1 MTTEIYS
8 NTVQRRYRRSY
19 YSETQVRFPDVPPAP
34 YREVLKR
41 YGFRWHRAGK
51 YWYAPSSI
59 ARATVLDCLH
69 GGCTDLD
76 DIALH
81 VAECEAEA
89 ACGII

>member
-1 MTTEIYS
+1 
-8 NTVQRRYRRSY
+8 
-19 YSETQVRFPDVPPAP
+19 
-34 YREVLKR
+34 
-41 YGFRWHRAGK
+41 
-51 YWYAPSSI
+51 
-59 ARATVLDCLH
+59 VLDCLH

>member
-1 MTTEIYS
+1 MPTEIHS
-8 NTVQRRYRRSY
+8 TTVQRRY

-41 YGFRWHRAGK
+41 YGFRWDRDGQC
-51 YWYAPSSI
+51 WYAPSSI
-59 ARATVLDCLH
+59 ARATVLDCLR

-76 DIALH
+76 TIAGH
-81 VAECEAEA
+81 VGEREAEA